1 MYSVRATLVLVTVLC
16 FCLIATPAVGN
27 SEYDISTD
35 ESIDVPDRTIEQG
48 GDTFT
53 ITAISQVDPGES
65 ISVTADAPSGTD
77 ITVYLYDG
85 EQRIVTAR
93 EGTGTSTFEF
103 SITAGDVEG
112 DVVSGTYAFVLQH
125 DGTRK
130 AAHPLVI
137 RGYSVDASAP
147 DTATRGETISVSAEI
162 EKLRGQDMESVEVVM
177 ATDATT
183 IRKSATASGAGTY
196 TAEIDTSDLSAGSYD
211 VYANVRGPDSALGE
225 KELLGIATPIET
237 RVEADETEE
246 PESGGGGGGGGGGGA
261 APADP
266 STATRTATDHTT
278 PSGQT
283 TPEDGSAATERF
295 TTEIVDG
302 APEEA
307 GVTVN
312 VGGTNLRDVTFADE
326 AVQATGNLTVER
338 SASPPE
344 TVATEVGENNVLAW
358 VDIRVPP
365 AARDTPATLRFTLS
379 SSEVGDRAPDSM
391 GVARV
396 TDEGIR
402 LLPVDVT
409 TTADGG
415 LTIEAETPGFSEFA
429 VVSVPSQTTTGEPTA
444 AGAETTATDGA
455 ITPGDGTTPTEGSGE
470 THVFRILI
478 LLMVGGVLTVHL
490 ARRM

>member
-1 MYSVRATLVLVTVLC
+1 MSSVRATLILVTVVC
-16 FCLIATPAVGN
+16 FCLIAAPAVGN

-35 ESIDVPDRTIEQG
+35 ASIDVPDRTIEQG

-53 ITAISQVDPGES
+53 ITAVSQVDPGES
-65 ISVTADAPSGTD
+65 ISVTADAPGGTD
-77 ITVYLYDG
+77 ITVYLYDRD
-85 EQRIVTAR
+85 QRIVTAR

-103 SITAGDVEG
+103 SITADDVAG

-125 DGTRK
+125 DGTRQ
-130 AAHPLVI
+130 AAHPLVV

-177 ATDATT
+177 ASDATT
-183 IRKSATASGAGTY
+183 VRKPATASGGGTY

-225 KELLGIATPIET
+225 KELLGIATPTET

-246 PESGGGGGGGGGGGA
+246 TESGGGGGGGGGGA

-266 STATRTATDHTT
+266 STPTGTATDHTT
-278 PSGQT
+278 PSGQA
-283 TPEDGSAATERF
+283 TPGDGSAATERF
-295 TTEIVDG
+295 TTELVDG

-307 GVTVN
+307 GVTVH

-326 AVQATGNLTVER
+326 AVRATGNLTVER

-344 TVATEVGENNVLAW
+344 TVATEVGEHNVLAW

-365 AARDTPATLRFTLS
+365 AARDAPATLRFTLS
-379 SSEVGDRAPDSM
+379 SSEVGDRAPESM

-396 TDEGIR
+396 TDGGIQ

-429 VVSVPSQTTTGEPTA
+429 VVSVPSQTTTGQTTA
-444 AGAETTATDGA
+444 TSAETTATDGA
-455 ITPGDGTTPTEGSGE
+455 ITPGDGTNPTEGSGE
-470 THVFRILI
+470 THAFRILI
-478 LLMVGGVLTVHL
+478 LLTVGAVLAVHL
-490 ARRM
+490 ARRT